1 MATTTLTVEDIDR
14 FKDEVWETIVPLP
27 YLEPSAALLELIEWN
42 RRQTEK
48 ITCIPDGL
56 LDVAALPIWREL
68 DDPAWA
74 ASRGTAERIAA
85 EVFNRA
91 IEPETE
97 DQRVERIWQAVQDIA
112 RGT

>member
-27 YLEPSAALLELIEWN
+27 YLEPSAALLELMEWN

-56 LDVAALPIWREL
+56 LDVAALPTWGEL
-68 DDPAWA
+68 YDPAWTV
-74 ASRGTAERIAA
+74 RHGKRIAA
-85 EVFNRA
+85 EFA
-91 IEPETE
+91 AEAETE